1 MIKCLNIT
9 YQSKAFTEF
18 IIVCQHRYMK
28 EKTDGKNNLAKPFL
42 RWAGGK
48 SWLVKHIQK
57 LKTINY
63 NNYHEPFLGGGATFF
78 SISPPNQSYLSD
90 LNADLINTY
99 ITLRDSVEAVISKL
113 ATFENSEEQYYM
125 IRSKDFDN
133 NIDNAAKFIYLNQ
146 TSYNGIYRVN
156 LKGIYNVPYGFRE
169 KNFLDSML
177 LRSVSKS
184 LQNTQLFQSDF
195 GIVKE
200 NILPNDLV
208 FLDPPYTVSHNNN
221 GFIKYNEKLFSLED
235 QYRLSETISFIKEN
249 DAHYILTN
257 AAHHKV
263 KEIFNHN
270 DNVYELSRANLIG
283 GTNAKRGSTNEL
295 IFTNLTL

>member
-1 MIKCLNIT
+1 MRELV
-9 YQSKAFTEF
+9 EL
-18 IIVCQHRYMK
+18 
-28 EKTDGKNNLAKPFL
+28 KNNIVKPFL

-48 SWLVKHIQK
+48 SWLVKHLQK
-57 LKTINY
+57 LRTIEF

-78 SISPPNQSYLSD
+78 SMNPQKQSYLSD
-90 LNADLINTY
+90 LNSDLINTY
-99 ITLRDSVEAVISKL
+99 IALRDSVEEVISKL
-113 ATFENSEEQYYM
+113 DSFENTEEQYY
-125 IRSKDFDN
+125 IVRSKEFTND
-133 NIDNAAKFIYLNQ
+133 IDKAAKFIYLNQ

-156 LKGIYNVPYGFRE
+156 LKGVYNVPYGFR
-169 KNFLDSML
+169 KKDFLDPIL
-177 LRSVSKS
+177 LRSVSSS
-184 LQNTQLFQSDF
+184 LANSSLFQSDF
-195 GIVKE
+195 EIVKE
-200 NILPNDLV
+200 HILPNDFV
-208 FLDPPYTVSHNNN
+208 FLDPPYTVSHNDN

-235 QYRLSETISFIKEN
+235 QYRLSEMISFIKEH